1 MLQGFFQIAL
11 TLILLVVLTPIFGG
25 YLANVFLGKKTFL
38 DPVMTPLEQGIYLLS
53 NVDTEENMTGWQ
65 YAKSVLISNSA
76 MAILVF
82 FLLMFQARLPL
93 NPTDLGMPTWDT
105 ALHTTISFLV
115 AADLQHYSGET
126 TMSYFSQIA
135 ALGFLMLVAP
145 ATGAAVGIAFI
156 RGLTG
161 RALGNFY
168 VDLIRSITRVLLPI
182 SIIVGILL
190 LIGGVPETLAG
201 PQIVTTLEGTTQ
213 AIARGP
219 VANFESIKMLG
230 DNGGGFFGI
239 GSAHPY
245 ENPNGGTN
253 LLEILCQLL
262 LPAAFIYTYGVFIGN
277 IKQAWLL
284 FWMVLV
290 IFGVLTGVTAVEEYF
305 GNPQLNS
312 ILGEQVPNLEGKEV
326 RLGWAQTAL
335 FAMTTT
341 ATMTGS
347 SNAAF
352 DSLMPMSNFC
362 ALLNMFLQ
370 VIWGAIGTGTAHLFV
385 FVFLTV
391 FLTGLMVGRTPE
403 FLRRKINKREIT
415 LVGVIVLIHPMLIL
429 IPTFITIAF
438 PDTLAGISNPGFHGL
453 TQVIYEYTSAA
464 AGNGSDMAGLG
475 NSQPAPTA
483 LWYNLTTA
491 VILWAGRF
499 IPIIAVLLL
508 AESFS
513 YQQTTPVTA
522 LTLSTDTVLFTFITA
537 ATIIIVGILTFLPVL
552 ALGPVAEA
560 FFIASGA
567 KS

>member
-1 MLQGFFQIAL
+1 MIQGFFQIAL
-11 TLILLVVLTPIFGG
+11 TILLLLVLVPIVGR
-25 YLANVFLGKKTFL
+25 YIANIFLGKKTFL

-53 NVDTEENMTGWQ
+53 GADPEENMTGQQ
-65 YAKSVLISNSA
+65 YAQAVLISNSVI
-76 MAILVF
+76 AILVF
-82 FLLMFQARLPL
+82 LLLMFQARLPL
-93 NPTDLGMPTWDT
+93 NPTASGKPTWDT

-126 TMSYFSQIA
+126 TMSYFSQTA
-135 ALGFLMLVAP
+135 ALGFLMFIAP

-161 RALGNFY
+161 RPLGNFY
-168 VDLIRSITRVLLPI
+168 IDFIRSITRILLPI
-182 SIIVGILL
+182 SIVVGVLL
-190 LIGGVPETLAG
+190 LIAGVPETLAG
-201 PQIVTTLEGTTQ
+201 PQIVNTLEGVTQ

-245 ENPNGGTN
+245 ENPNGATN
-253 LLEILCQLL
+253 LIEILCQLL
-262 LPAAFIYTYGVFIGN
+262 LPAAFIYTYGVFMGN
-277 IKQAWLL
+277 IKQAKLL
-284 FWMVLV
+284 FWMVLT
-290 IFGVLTGVTAVEEYF
+290 IFVVFIGVTAVGEYS
-305 GNPQLNS
+305 GNPLVNS
-312 ILGEQVPNLEGKEV
+312 ILEEQTPNLEGQEV

-347 SNAAF
+347 SNASF
-352 DSLMPMSNFC
+352 DSLMPAGVFC
-362 ALLNMFLQ
+362 ALSNMFVQ
-370 VIWGAIGTGTAHLFV
+370 VIWGAVGTGSAHLFV

-403 FLRRKINKREIT
+403 FLGRKINKREIT
-415 LVGVIVLIHPMLIL
+415 LVGIIVLIHPILIL
-429 IPTFITIAF
+429 IPSCITLGF
-438 PDTLAGISNPGFHGL
+438 PDTLAGVSNPSFHGL
-453 TQVIYEYTSAA
+453 TQVVYEYTSAA
-464 AGNGSDMAGLG
+464 AGNGSDMPGLG

-491 VILWAGRF
+491 IVLWVGRF

-513 YQQTTPVTA
+513 HQQTVPVTA
-522 LTLSTDTVLFTFITA
+522 STLLTDTVLFTVITA
-537 ATIIIVGILTFLPVL
+537 ATILIVSILTFLPVL
-552 ALGPVAEA
+552 ALGPVAEG
-560 FFIASGA
+560 FQIASGV
-567 KS
+567 K

>member
-11 TLILLVVLTPIFGG
+11 TLLIVVVLTPIVGS
-25 YLANVFLGKKTFL
+25 YLANIFLRKKTFL
-38 DPVMTPLEQGIYLLS
+38 DPVMAPLEQGIYLLCGAEP
-53 NVDTEENMTGWQ
+53 EENMTGRE
-65 YAKSVLISNSA
+65 YAKAVLISNSV

-82 FLLMFQARLPL
+82 LLLMFQASLPL
-93 NPTDLGMPTWDT
+93 NPTGLAMPTWDT

-126 TMSYFSQIA
+126 TMSYFSQIG
-135 ALGFLMLVAP
+135 ALGFLMFVAP

-161 RALGNFY
+161 RPLGNFY
-168 VDLIRSITRVLLPI
+168 VDLIRSITRILLPM
-182 SIIVGILL
+182 SIAVGVLL
-190 LIGGVPETLAG
+190 LIAGVPETLAG
-201 PQIVTTLEGTTQ
+201 PQIVPTLEGATQ

-230 DNGGGFFGI
+230 DNGGGFFGAS
-239 GSAHPY
+239 SAHPY

-262 LPAAFIYTYGVFIGN
+262 LPTAFIYTYGVFIGN

-284 FWMVLV
+284 FWMVFA
-290 IFGVLTGVTAVEEYF
+290 IFGVLIGMTAVGEYL
-305 GNPQLNS
+305 GNPLVNS
-312 ILGEQVPNLEGKEV
+312 ILGGQTPNLEGQEV

-352 DSLMPMSNFC
+352 DSLMPMSDFC
-362 ALLNMFLQ
+362 ALFNMFLQ
-370 VIWGAIGTGTAHLFV
+370 VIWGSIGTGTAHLFV

-403 FLRRKINKREIT
+403 FLGRKINKREIT
-415 LVGVIVLIHPMLIL
+415 LVGAIVLIHPILIL
-429 IPTFITIAF
+429 IPTCITLGF
-438 PDTLAGISNPGFHGL
+438 PHTLAGISNPGFHGL
-453 TQVIYEYTSAA
+453 TQVVYEYTSAA

-483 LWYNLTTA
+483 LWYNLTTG
-491 VILWAGRF
+491 VVLWAGRF
-499 IPIIAVLLL
+499 IPIVAVLLL
-508 AESFS
+508 ADSFS
-513 YQQTTPVTA
+513 HQQMTPVTA
-522 LTLSTDTVLFTFITA
+522 STLLTDTALFTVITA
-537 ATIIIVGILTFLPVL
+537 ATILILGVLTFLPIL

-560 FFIASGA
+560 FLIAHGVQS
-567 KS
+567 